1 MVARFSG
8 LNLFKLKQTLTKVH
22 HSGEKCGL
30 VETLLSKVENFTL
43 AATYEFNLWS
53 QSKKHFFHYGVHH
66 QLSSKLGIVSN
77 APLIVHFN
85 LISMS
90 VLATPYV

>member
-8 LNLFKLKQTLTKVH
+8 LNLFKLKQTLTEVH

-30 VETLLSKVENFTL
+30 VEKLLGKVENYTL
-43 AATYEFNLWS
+43 AATYEF
-53 QSKKHFFHYGVHH
+53 FFHYGAHH
-66 QLSSKLGIVSN
+66 QLSFTLGIVSN